1 MAERPVVLPL
11 RKGVLMSTVN
21 EYHAYARD
29 CLRWA
34 ARAQT
39 EEQRRQFLSLA
50 SDWTHAAAGLQGVL
64 GSEILQNHEKRPGKI
79 VTLSPSPRFALDEA
93 E

>member
-1 MAERPVVLPL
+1 MAERPVLLPL

-39 EEQRRQFLSLA
+39 EEQRGQFLSLA
-50 SDWTHAAAGLQGVL
+50 SDWTYAAAGLEGMLGPAVL
-64 GSEILQNHEKRPGKI
+64 QIHERRPG
-79 VTLSPSPRFALDEA
+79 V
-93 E
+93 